1 LNVYPSLTAADNRGL
16 NQPVSS
22 LAQKYEYR
30 RRLPHY
36 QKADRAVFVTF
47 RKLNREP
54 FPASARDLIFQHCI
68 HDDGKRFELHAAV
81 VMPDHAHMLL
91 TPLRE
96 REGWPYALPE
106 ILKLIKGVSA
116 RSVNKLLG
124 GSGPVWQD
132 ESFDHV
138 VRSGE
143 SFSGKLQYIRQ
154 NPVRAGL
161 VKRAEDYRWLWVEE
175 KSNSTSTSTAADRS
189 VRST

>member
-1 LNVYPSLTAADNRGL
+1 VSAPHTTQTGLIECAAVTDSR
-16 NQPVSS
+16 QRPRFEYAVSS
-22 LAQKYEYR
+22 LVRNYNYH

-36 QKADRAVFVTF
+36 QKAGRAIFVTF

-54 FPASARDLIFQHCI
+54 FGANGRSVILQHCL
-68 HDDGKRFELHAAV
+68 HDDGKRYILHAAV

-91 TPLRE
+91 TPTCDQ
-96 REGWPYALPE
+96 EGWPYALPA

-124 GSGPVWQD
+124 KSGPVWQD

-138 VRSGE
+138 LRSDE
-143 SFSGKLQYIRQ
+143 SFLEKLEYIRQ

-161 VKRAEDYRWLWVEE
+161 VTRAEDYRWLWVG
-175 KSNSTSTSTAADRS
+175 
-189 VRST
+189 